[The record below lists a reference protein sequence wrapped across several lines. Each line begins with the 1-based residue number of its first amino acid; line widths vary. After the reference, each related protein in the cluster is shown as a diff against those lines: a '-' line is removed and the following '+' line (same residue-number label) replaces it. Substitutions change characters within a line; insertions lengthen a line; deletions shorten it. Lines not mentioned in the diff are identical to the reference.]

1 MSNTKQKSMKEYRTW
16 GFFEV
21 IAENEAFKVKRILIK
36 PGHKLSLQSHEKRSE
51 HWVIVQ
57 GVATITIDA
66 VVKDYGYDQPVFIRR
81 EQKHRIENKTNG
93 DVQVIEVQCGDYF
106 GEDDIIRYNDD
117 YSQILV

>member
-1 MSNTKQKSMKEYRTW
+1 MKEYRTW

-81 EQKHRIENKTNG
+81 EQNEW
-93 DVQVIEVQCGDYF
+93 
-106 GEDDIIRYNDD
+106 
-117 YSQILV
+117 